1 MPILDVGDRLASPIG
16 RLDLARE
23 LFGVMFH
30 PHNREARRQRQSAF
44 GVTLLGMS
52 DADDERDARE
62 LAKTWFKKAGGFKT
76 DAQADRY
83 HKQQD
88 RALEELLLRVFPT
101 GLILHLIW
109 AMNVH
114 HREELIRGPSVHKAI
129 AIMRGASCSPF
140 EGVSKRTLQ
149 SAWSRYKSVAHI
161 CAVFALIFYSSDVD
175 LAQKEEALK
184 TAVVEE
190 LHTTLALVAAYQRF
204 GTSFTPHGSRRPLLD
219 PSQVWLLRGSEADE
233 HFVPSELLPDELAVA
248 KAYRAPKNAAYG

>member
-23 LFGVMFH
+23 LFGVVFH
-30 PHNREARRQRQSAF
+30 PHNKEARRQRQSAF

-52 DADDERDARE
+52 DADDEPDARE

-129 AIMRGASCSPF
+129 AILRGSSCSPF

-184 TAVVEE
+184 TCRRRG
-190 LHTTLALVAAYQRF
+190 AAYDASS
-204 GTSFTPHGSRRPLLD
+204 GGSLSAVRNQFHASRK
-219 PSQVWLLRGSEADE
+219 SEATARPKSSLA
-233 HFVPSELLPDELAVA
+233 PSGQRSG
-248 KAYRAPKNAAYG
+248 RAFRPVGTFA